1 MRAFLLTV
9 GFLLLAASPAAAASA
24 RVWVTT
30 PDGAEKMHDRGAVAF
45 APGGSDVLTISVD
58 PSRRYQSM
66 DGFGASITDSSAQ
79 VLYGMSRSQRN
90 AAMHSLFADDRLSFL
105 RQPIGAS
112 DFVAGPHYTYDD
124 VSAGETDYRL
134 RHFSIDHDRKQILP
148 LLRQALRLNPQIKVI
163 GSPWSPPAWMKTNQD
178 LVGGRLIDSPRIY
191 DAYARYLVKFVRAYK
206 REGVPIY
213 ALTVQ
218 NEPQNRK
225 PSGYPG
231 MDMPVAQ
238 QGKLIASLGPK
249 LRRAG
254 FRTKILGYDHNW
266 STHENDVATTPPGE
280 DPETEYPTKLLMTK
294 AARWIAGTAFHCYA
308 GEPSRQT
315 ELQKRFPGKGI
326 WFTECSGSHGPAD
339 PPAKFYQETL
349 EWHARNIMIGVTRN
363 WSKTAIN
370 WNIALDE
377 RGGPHLGG
385 CDTCTGLVT
394 VNDDGTVTT
403 NAEYYTIGHLSKFV
417 RPGAVR
423 IASTSFGTTG
433 WNGQIQDVAF
443 RNPDGS
449 TALIVHNQHFDVRT
463 FAVSVGGRTFEYTL
477 PARAVATFT
486 WPASDALEDDLHPLD
501 IRGAT
506 ATATAAPDDAGFAV
520 DADASTRWSSGQAQ
534 SAGLSLTIDL
544 GRATTFRRVA
554 VDAGGNL
561 GDYAR
566 GWRLEVSSDGT
577 NWHVAAAGVGAGQ
590 LENVDLPETTVR
602 YLRISTTQSVG
613 NWWSI
618 ADIRLYG

>member
-45 APGGSDVLTISVD
+45 APGGSDALTISVD

-90 AAMHSLFADDRLSFL
+90 AAMHSLFADDKLSFL

-124 VSAGETDYRL
+124 VPAGETDYRL

-178 LVGGRLIDSPRIY
+178 LVGGRLIDSPRVY

-238 QGKLIASLGPK
+238 QANLIASLGPK

-280 DPETEYPTKLLMTK
+280 DAETEYPTKLLMTK
-294 AARWIAGTAFHCYA
+294 AARWIAGTAYHCYA

-326 WFTECSGSHGPAD
+326 WFTECSGSHGAAD
-339 PPAKFYQETL
+339 PPAQFFSDTL
-349 EWHARNIMIGVTRN
+349 KWHTRNVVLGVTRN
-363 WSKTAIN
+363 WGKSVVN
-370 WNIALDE
+370 WNLALRPD
-377 RGGPHLGG
+377 GGPHNGG
-385 CDTCTGLVT
+385 CDTCTGVIT
-394 VNDDGTVTT
+394 VDGDNWSQ
-403 NAEYYTIGHLSKFV
+403 NAEYFTLGHLARFV
-417 RPGAVR
+417 KPGAQR

-433 WNGQIQDVAF
+433 WNGQIMDVAF
-443 RNPDGS
+443 RNRDGS
-449 TALIVHNQHFDVRT
+449 TALVVHNENDDPRT
-463 FAVSVGGRTFEYTL
+463 FAVAQGGASFDYTL
-477 PARAVATFT
+477 PGGALATFT
-486 WPASDALEDDLHPLD
+486 WKADLDDGYRLLDPPAGPAEVVD
-501 IRGAT
+501 
-506 ATATAAPDDAGFAV
+506 DDAV
-520 DADASTRWSSGQAQ
+520 TTWSGDTFD
-534 SAGLSLTIDL
+534 LDL
-544 GRATTFRRVA
+544 GGTQRVRRVVLDTGTASAPGPATLSIGGSQWSAEGTGQLTTFDIPA
-554 VDAGGNL
+554 TQA
-561 GDYAR
+561 
-566 GWRLEVSSDGT
+566 
-577 NWHVAAAGVGAGQ
+577 
-590 LENVDLPETTVR
+590 R
-602 YLRISTTQSVG
+602 YLRIAFGAPATV
-613 NWWSI
+613 
-618 ADIRLYG
+618 ADVRIYR